1 MVRPLRKLVSDG
13 WYHVFGR
20 GWERRRIFADDHD
33 RRHFLELFEGLAKTY
48 RFRIHAFVLMDNH
61 WHGILQTPDA
71 NLSQGMQWFN
81 TSYSAWFNARHGRVG
96 SLWQGRYRDVLIE
109 DSAWAYELSVYVHLN
124 PLRLAGLGLDKR
136 GRMME
141 GQGYREPTGEQSTER
156 LQALRNYRWS
166 SYRAYAGYC
175 APPSWLTTQALWARA
190 HSVADEQR
198 RAYRVCLKERLAY
211 GVDPDR
217 SERLRD
223 VIAIGSSA
231 FARRIRQS
239 IDPETEMTNR
249 RDLRKRVS
257 EKHVRDA
264 VVAVRAEPWRAFYQ
278 RRGDWGRLL
287 YLWAMRHYTGCTLRD
302 AGQHTGAMK
311 PSTVD
316 MAVKR
321 WRRLVAD
328 EPGMRARQG
337 ELIQRLGESN
347 WKLEG

>member
-1 MVRPLRKLVSDG
+1 M
-13 WYHVFGR
+13 
-20 GWERRRIFADDHD
+20 
-33 RRHFLELFEGLAKTY
+33 
-48 RFRIHAFVLMDNH
+48 
-61 WHGILQTPDA
+61 
-71 NLSQGMQWFN
+71 
-81 TSYSAWFNARHGRVG
+81 
-96 SLWQGRYRDVLIE
+96 
-109 DSAWAYELSVYVHLN
+109 
-124 PLRLAGLGLDKR
+124 
-136 GRMME
+136 
-141 GQGYREPTGEQSTER
+141 
-156 LQALRNYRWS
+156 
-166 SYRAYAGYC
+166 
-175 APPSWLTTQALWARA
+175 
-190 HSVADEQR
+190 ADEQR
-198 RAYRVCLKERLAY
+198 RVYRVCLKERLAY